1 MRPDVTAPRAR
12 WRAAAVAALLLL
24 AAGGAAAEDWRD
36 LSPTQQRALA
46 PLQGVWPRVDDTERR
61 MWLEVADRYRD
72 LPAAEQQR
80 LQQRMAEWSR
90 LSPAQRGQARLQ
102 FQEAGRWSP
111 AERRERWEA
120 YQSLDPEARRV
131 LAERWKLEAAAR
143 EREQRAQPPGADK
156 RNVFEQPRP
165 SPRPPQATAPT
176 AAAARAG
183 ASTRPLARPR
193 DAAPLPAQHGMP
205 KIAATPSFVD
215 PATLLPRRGA
225 QAAAVAPAPQDA
237 PPREPSRTRAAPP
250 KAER

>member
-1 MRPDVTAPRAR
+1 MKRACMHPRR
-12 WRAAAVAALLLL
+12 GWRAAL
-24 AAGGAAAEDWRD
+24 AAGMLAMCALGARAEDWRD

-46 PLQGVWPRVDDTERR
+46 PLQAVWPRVDGTERR
-61 MWLEVADRYRD
+61 MWLEVADRYRT

-80 LQQRMAEWSR
+80 LQQRMTEWSR
-90 LSPAQRGQARLQ
+90 MTPAQRGQARLQ

-111 AERRERWEA
+111 EERRERWEA

-143 EREQRAQPPGADK
+143 ERERRTQPQGAEK

-165 SPRPPQATAPT
+165 SPRPAQAAAPT

-183 ASTRPLARPR
+183 ATTRPLARPR
-193 DAAPLPAQHGMP
+193 EGSPPPAQHGMP

-215 PATLLPRRGA
+215 PATLLPRRGP
-225 QAAAVAPAPQDA
+225 QAAAVAPS
-237 PPREPSRTRAAPP
+237 PPEAGSRDGGRKGPGAP